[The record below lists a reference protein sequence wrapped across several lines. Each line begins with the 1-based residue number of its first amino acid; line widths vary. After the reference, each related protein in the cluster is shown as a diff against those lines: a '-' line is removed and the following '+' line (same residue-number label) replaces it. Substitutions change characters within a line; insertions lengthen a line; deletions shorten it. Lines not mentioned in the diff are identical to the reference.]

1 VIQSLG
7 RLEWIKEL
15 AEDVVAE
22 LRKAIIGLEDAINA
36 LLIATLAE
44 GHVLI
49 EGVPG
54 LAKTYLAKYFA
65 KTLNMEFKRI
75 QFTSDLLPSDILGTM
90 VYDRKTSE
98 FVYRRGPIFSN
109 VVLADEIN
117 RGAPRTQSALLEAMQ
132 ERQVTVEGVTY
143 QLPRPFVVIA
153 TQNPIELEGT
163 YPLPEAELDR
173 FLLRVLVSHPSRSE
187 EVEILKL
194 KNISG
199 EDIDIDPVTSRD
211 KIAEAI
217 KEVRGVHVDEDI
229 MQYIVD
235 IVRKTREDPRIF
247 FGASTRGEVAL
258 LYASK
263 ATAAI
268 FGYDFVTPDHV
279 KYVAPLVLNHRII
292 TKTTSKTDFRTSP
305 QIDIIKEIMDAVTPP
320 R

>member
-1 VIQSLG
+1 MG
-7 RLEWIKEL
+7 RLDWVKEL
-15 AEDVVAE
+15 AQDVMKE
-22 LRKAIIGLEDAINA
+22 LRKAIVGLEDAINA
-36 LLIATLAE
+36 LIIATLAE

-65 KTLNMEFKRI
+65 KTLNMDFKRI

-90 VYDRKTSE
+90 IYDRRTNE
-98 FVYRRGPIFSN
+98 FIYRKGPIFSN

-132 ERQVTVEGVTY
+132 ERQITVEGVTY
-143 QLPRPFVVIA
+143 PLPRPFIVIA

-173 FLLRVLVSHPSRSE
+173 FLLRIHVNHPSKDE

-199 EDIDIDPVTSRD
+199 EDVDINPVTDRD

-217 KEVRGVHVDEDI
+217 REVRGVYVDEDI
-229 MQYIVD
+229 MRYIVD
-235 IVRKTREDPRIF
+235 IVRRTREDPRIF

-263 ATAAI
+263 ATAAV

-279 KYVAPLVLNHRII
+279 KYIAPLVLNHRILP
-292 TKTTSKTDFRTSP
+292 KNLSKINYKINP
-305 QIDIIKEIMDAVTPP
+305 QVEIVKEIIKTVTPP

>member
-1 VIQSLG
+1 MG
-7 RLEWIKEL
+7 KLEWVKEL
-15 AEDVVAE
+15 ARDVATE
-22 LRKAIIGLEDAINA
+22 LRKAIIGLEEAINA
-36 LLIATLAE
+36 LMIATLAE

-90 VYDRKTSE
+90 VYDRKTGE
-98 FVYRRGPIFSN
+98 FIFRKGPIFSN

-132 ERQVTVEGVTY
+132 ERQVTIEGVTY
-143 QLPRPFVVIA
+143 NLPRPFVVIA

-173 FLLRVLVSHPSRSE
+173 FLLRVLVSHPSRIE

-194 KNISG
+194 KNVSG
-199 EDIDIDPVTSRD
+199 EDVDINPVTTRD

-217 KEVRGVHVDEDI
+217 KEVRGVHVDEDV

-235 IVRKTREDPRIF
+235 IVRRTREDPRVF

-292 TKTTSKTDFRTSP
+292 AKTTSNTNFRANP
-305 QIDIIKEIMDAVTPP
+305 QIDIVKEIIKTVTPP

>member
-1 VIQSLG
+1 MG
-7 RLEWIKEL
+7 RLGWIKEL
-15 AEDVVAE
+15 ARDVATE
-22 LRKAIIGLEDAINA
+22 LRKAIIGLEEAINA
-36 LLIATLAE
+36 LMIATLAE

-90 VYDRKTSE
+90 VYDRKTGE
-98 FVYRRGPIFSN
+98 FVFRKGPIFSN

-117 RGAPRTQSALLEAMQ
+117 RGAPKTQSALLEAMQ
-132 ERQVTVEGVTY
+132 ERQVTIEGVTY
-143 QLPRPFVVIA
+143 NLPRPFVVIA

-173 FLLRVLVSHPSRSE
+173 FLLRVLVSHPSRTE

-194 KNISG
+194 KNLSG
-199 EDIDIDPVTSRD
+199 EDVDINPVTTRD

-217 KEVRGVHVDEDI
+217 KEVRGVHVDEDV

-235 IVRKTREDPRIF
+235 IVRRTREDPRIF

-292 TKTTSKTDFRTSP
+292 AKTTSKTDFGANP
-305 QIDIIKEIMDAVTPP
+305 QIDIVREIIKTVTPP

>member
-1 VIQSLG
+1 VNYKLG
-7 RLEWIKEL
+7 KLEWIKRL
-15 AEDVVAE
+15 AEDVNKE
-22 LRKAIIGLEDAINA
+22 LRKVIVGLEAAINA

-65 KTLNMEFKRI
+65 KTLNMDFKRI

-90 VYDRKTSE
+90 VYDKRTNE
-98 FVYRRGPIFSN
+98 FIYRRGPIFAN

-132 ERQVTVEGVTY
+132 ERQVTIEGVTY
-143 QLPRPFVVIA
+143 PLPRPFIVIA

-173 FLLRVLVSHPSRSE
+173 FLLRIPVSHPSRDE

-199 EDIDIDPVTSRD
+199 EEVDIKPVTERD

-217 KEVRGVHVDEDI
+217 RQVRDVHVDEDI
-229 MQYIVD
+229 MLYIVD

-263 ATAAI
+263 ATAAV
-268 FGYDFVTPDHV
+268 FGYEFVTPDHV
-279 KYVAPLVLNHRII
+279 KYIAPLVLNHRILP
-292 TKTTSKTDFRTSP
+292 KTSP
-305 QIDIIKEIMDAVTPP
+305 KTNYKMNPQVEIVKEIIETVTPP

>member
-1 VIQSLG
+1 MG
-7 RLEWIKEL
+7 KLEWVKEL
-15 AEDVVAE
+15 ARDVATE
-22 LRKAIIGLEDAINA
+22 LRKAIIGLEEAINA
-36 LLIATLAE
+36 LMIATLAE

-75 QFTSDLLPSDILGTM
+75 QFTNDLLPSDILGTM
-90 VYDRKTSE
+90 VYDRKTGE
-98 FVYRRGPIFSN
+98 FVFRKGPIFSN

-132 ERQVTVEGVTY
+132 ERQVTIEGVTY
-143 QLPRPFVVIA
+143 NLPRPFVVIA

-173 FLLRVLVSHPSRSE
+173 FLLRVLVSHPSRIE

-194 KNISG
+194 KNVSG
-199 EDIDIDPVTSRD
+199 EDVDINPVTTRD

-217 KEVRGVHVDEDI
+217 KEVRGVHVDEDV

-235 IVRKTREDPRIF
+235 IVRRTREDPRVF

-292 TKTTSKTDFRTSP
+292 AKTTSKTDFRVNP
-305 QIDIIKEIMDAVTPP
+305 QIDIVKEIIKTVTPP

>member
-1 VIQSLG
+1 MG
-7 RLEWIKEL
+7 KLEWVKEL
-15 AEDVVAE
+15 ARDVATE
-22 LRKAIIGLEDAINA
+22 LRKAIIGLEEAINA
-36 LLIATLAE
+36 LMIATLAE

-75 QFTSDLLPSDILGTM
+75 QFTNDLLPSDILGTM
-90 VYDRKTSE
+90 VYDRKTGE
-98 FVYRRGPIFSN
+98 FVFRKGPIFSN

-132 ERQVTVEGVTY
+132 ERQVTIEGVTY
-143 QLPRPFVVIA
+143 NLPRPFVVIA

-173 FLLRVLVSHPSRSE
+173 FLLRVLVSHPSRIE

-194 KNISG
+194 KNVSG
-199 EDIDIDPVTSRD
+199 EDVDINPVTTRD

-217 KEVRGVHVDEDI
+217 KEVRGVHVDEDV

-235 IVRKTREDPRIF
+235 IVRRTREDPRVF

-292 TKTTSKTDFRTSP
+292 TKTTSKTDFRVNP
-305 QIDIIKEIMDAVTPP
+305 QIDIVKEIIKTVTPP

>member
-1 VIQSLG
+1 MG
-7 RLEWIKEL
+7 KLEWVKEL
-15 AEDVVAE
+15 ARDVATE
-22 LRKAIIGLEDAINA
+22 LRKAIIGLEEAINA
-36 LLIATLAE
+36 LMIATLAE

-90 VYDRKTSE
+90 VYDRKTGE
-98 FVYRRGPIFSN
+98 FIFRKGPIFSN

-132 ERQVTVEGVTY
+132 ERQVTIEGVTY
-143 QLPRPFVVIA
+143 NLPRPFVVIA

-173 FLLRVLVSHPSRSE
+173 FLLRVLVSHPSRIE

-194 KNISG
+194 KNVSG
-199 EDIDIDPVTSRD
+199 EDVDINPVTTRD

-217 KEVRGVHVDEDI
+217 KEVRGVHVDEDV

-235 IVRKTREDPRIF
+235 IVRRTREDPRVF

-292 TKTTSKTDFRTSP
+292 AKTTSKTNFRANP
-305 QIDIIKEIMDAVTPP
+305 QIDIVKEIIKTVTPP

>member
-1 VIQSLG
+1 MG
-7 RLEWIKEL
+7 RLGWIKEL
-15 AEDVVAE
+15 ARDVATE
-22 LRKAIIGLEDAINA
+22 LRKAIIGLEEAINA
-36 LLIATLAE
+36 LMIATLAE

-90 VYDRKTSE
+90 VYDRKTGE
-98 FVYRRGPIFSN
+98 FVFRKGPIFSN

-117 RGAPRTQSALLEAMQ
+117 RGAPKTQSALLEAMQ
-132 ERQVTVEGVTY
+132 ERQVTIEGVTY
-143 QLPRPFVVIA
+143 NLPRPFVVIA

-173 FLLRVLVSHPSRSE
+173 FLLRVLVSHPSRTE

-194 KNISG
+194 KNLSG
-199 EDIDIDPVTSRD
+199 EDVDINPVTTRD

-217 KEVRGVHVDEDI
+217 KEVRGVHVDEDV

-235 IVRKTREDPRIF
+235 IVRRTREDPRIF

-292 TKTTSKTDFRTSP
+292 AKTTSKTDFVANP
-305 QIDIIKEIMDAVTPP
+305 QIDIVREIIKTVTPP

>member
-1 VIQSLG
+1 MG
-7 RLEWIKEL
+7 KLEWVKEL
-15 AEDVVAE
+15 ARDVATE
-22 LRKAIIGLEDAINA
+22 LRKAIIGLEEAINA
-36 LLIATLAE
+36 LMIATLAE

-75 QFTSDLLPSDILGTM
+75 QFTNDLLPSDILGTM
-90 VYDRKTSE
+90 VYDRKTGE
-98 FVYRRGPIFSN
+98 FVFRKGPIFSN

-132 ERQVTVEGVTY
+132 ERQVTIEGVTY
-143 QLPRPFVVIA
+143 NLPRPFVVIA

-173 FLLRVLVSHPSRSE
+173 FLLRVLVSHPSRIE

-194 KNISG
+194 KNVSG
-199 EDIDIDPVTSRD
+199 EDVDISPVTTRD

-217 KEVRGVHVDEDI
+217 KEVQGVHVDEDV

-235 IVRKTREDPRIF
+235 IVRRTREDPRVF

-292 TKTTSKTDFRTSP
+292 AKTTSKTDFRVNP
-305 QIDIIKEIMDAVTPP
+305 QIDIVKEIIKTVTPP

>member
-1 VIQSLG
+1 MG
-7 RLEWIKEL
+7 KLEWVKEL
-15 AEDVVAE
+15 ARDVATE
-22 LRKAIIGLEDAINA
+22 LRKAIIGLEEAINA
-36 LLIATLAE
+36 LMIATLAE

-75 QFTSDLLPSDILGTM
+75 QFTNDLLPSDILGTM
-90 VYDRKTSE
+90 VYDRKTGE
-98 FVYRRGPIFSN
+98 FVFRKGPIFSN

-132 ERQVTVEGVTY
+132 ERQVTIEGVTY
-143 QLPRPFVVIA
+143 NLPRPFVVIA

-173 FLLRVLVSHPSRSE
+173 FLLRVLVSHPSRIE

-194 KNISG
+194 KNVSG
-199 EDIDIDPVTSRD
+199 EDVDISPVTTRD

-217 KEVRGVHVDEDI
+217 KEVRGVHVDEDV

-235 IVRKTREDPRIF
+235 IVRRTREDPRVF

-292 TKTTSKTDFRTSP
+292 AKTTSKTDFRVNP
-305 QIDIIKEIMDAVTPP
+305 QIDIVKEIIKTVTPP

>member
-1 VIQSLG
+1 MG
-7 RLEWIKEL
+7 RLGWIKEL
-15 AEDVVAE
+15 ARDVATE
-22 LRKAIIGLEDAINA
+22 LRKAIIGLEEAINA
-36 LLIATLAE
+36 LMIATLAE

-90 VYDRKTSE
+90 VYDRKTGE
-98 FVYRRGPIFSN
+98 FVFRKGPIFSN

-117 RGAPRTQSALLEAMQ
+117 RGAPKTQSALLEAMQ
-132 ERQVTVEGVTY
+132 ERQVTIEGVTY
-143 QLPRPFVVIA
+143 NLPRPFVVIA

-173 FLLRVLVSHPSRSE
+173 FLLRVLVSHPSRTE

-194 KNISG
+194 KNLSG
-199 EDIDIDPVTSRD
+199 EDVDINPVTTRD

-217 KEVRGVHVDEDI
+217 KEVRGVHVDEDV

-235 IVRKTREDPRIF
+235 IVRRTREDPRVF

-292 TKTTSKTDFRTSP
+292 AKTTSKTDFRVNP
-305 QIDIIKEIMDAVTPP
+305 QIDIVKEIIKTVTPP